1 MPFVIKCKSCGADN
15 HLGRMFCSQCGGKLE
30 IEDPRGAIQEQR
42 RKAGGPL
49 MRFVRIAVTLGLL
62 ISIVL
67 IIRPAVPT
75 GAEGSIQ
82 DAQRLQQKMRNIKT
96 AVLDRKVVTQRITEG
111 EINAY
116 LMDLLK
122 KSAGGSGDES
132 VTLARINIALKTDV
146 VVVVLEA
153 KLGPVPLTYEISGVP
168 ERSDGQFTFA
178 VSKVR
183 LGHLPMP
190 GPAGGWLAARA
201 KVVFSKMDEEKRLL
215 GQVSQLKVGR
225 GEVAV
230 ATAGTP

>member
-1 MPFVIKCKSCGADN
+1 MAQVQFKGVRKSFGSVPVIHGFDMDVRDGEFVVIVGPSGCGKST
-15 HLGRMFCSQCGGKLE
+15 LLRMVAGLE
-30 IEDPRGAIQEQR
+30 
-42 RKAGGPL
+42 
-49 MRFVRIAVTLGLL
+49 
-62 ISIVL
+62 
-67 IIRPAVPT
+67 
-75 GAEGSIQ
+75 
-82 DAQRLQQKMRNIKT
+82 
-96 AVLDRKVVTQRITEG
+96 RITEG